1 VRSRN
6 GKGFVEVDGGV
17 VGWIN
22 GGEPMLGCELVS
34 LMIFA
39 PTRADVKVRAREI
52 GLWSPYVM
60 DRFGDLDPHGVAAA
74 VADPEGFVW
83 NDARSEDCWPSAEL
97 SRPDR

>member
-1 VRSRN
+1 MRSRN
-6 GKGFVEVDGGV
+6 GKGFVVADGGV

-22 GGEPMLGCELVS
+22 GGEPVLGCEVVS

-60 DRFGDLDPHGVAAA
+60 DRFGDLDPNGVAAA

-83 NDARSEDCWPSAEL
+83 NDAQSDDWRPSANL
-97 SRPDR
+97 VRPGR